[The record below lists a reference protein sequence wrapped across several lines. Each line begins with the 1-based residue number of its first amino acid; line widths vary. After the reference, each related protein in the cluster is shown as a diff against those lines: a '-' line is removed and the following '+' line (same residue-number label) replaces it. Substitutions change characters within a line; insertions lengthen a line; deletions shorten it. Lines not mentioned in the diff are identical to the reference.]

1 MITQFNVISIQD
13 EATVFIGTDLVFSG
27 LDGRKEI
34 LSATNMIETIG
45 KALGLLWRLKLTY
58 ISDDDLRREGID
70 PVGWG
75 WDDIECLLRDG
86 YLSRDKPSFT

>member
-45 KALGLLWRLKLTY
+45 KALGLL
-58 ISDDDLRREGID
+58 
-70 PVGWG
+70 
-75 WDDIECLLRDG
+75 
-86 YLSRDKPSFT
+86 